1 MIISLPSQ
9 WPGRESNLGPLC
21 ARLTTLTTQLPR
33 QTKVWSGNPTDVL
46 QSRNLPP
53 CGSHN
58 YDSQFSISTQWCW
71 SSRTSTETG
80 LDPAGWRG
88 LVDLIQGDFLV
99 SPFRGIQVQPRPDMQ
114 SQSESHTQVQLMI
127 RNLPSQCAPSENRT

>member
-33 QTKVWSGNPTDVL
+33 RTKVWSGNPTDVL

-58 YDSQFSISTQWCW
+58 YDTQFSVSTQWCW
-71 SSRTSTETG
+71 SSRTSTEPG
-80 LDPAGWRG
+80 LNPEGWRG
-88 LVDLIQGDFLV
+88 LVDCKQEIFLV
-99 SPFRGIQVQPRPDMQ
+99 SPFMTYKSSRGQTCSH
-114 SQSESHTQVQLMI
+114 SQSAIPRCSWVET
-127 RNLPSQCAPSENRT
+127 ENCVS